1 MKQVFKFDHKTV
13 IYNGNGQYTVT
24 ADHGFILREQ
34 GTGNL
39 SLTAY
44 TSDYS
49 RYEVIADEGQLNTP
63 SNEENQKAMQTLF
76 TIIEM
81 ACCQNKFSEDD
92 ERAEAFEAKMR
103 EKFPDA
109 EDDNVPPISEVL
121 SILREVGMGEFAD
134 AFELAWA
141 DKEFTHII
149 DAMPELP
156 ADEELIEQEQ
166 EPATEEIQEQEPAT
180 EEIQEQEP
188 ANEEIQE
195 QEPATEEIQ
204 EQEPA
209 NETRKEAAE
218 EQPKP
223 TKTKKSKKTSVG
235 K

>member
-13 IYNGNGQYTVT
+13 IYHGNGQYTVT

-44 TSDYS
+44 TRDYS
-49 RYEVIADEGQLNTP
+49 RYEVIADE
-63 SNEENQKAMQTLF
+63 E
-76 TIIEM
+76 
-81 ACCQNKFSEDD
+81 
-92 ERAEAFEAKMR
+92 
-103 EKFPDA
+103 
-109 EDDNVPPISEVL
+109 PI
-121 SILREVGMGEFAD
+121 
-134 AFELAWA
+134 
-141 DKEFTHII
+141 
-149 DAMPELP
+149 
-156 ADEELIEQEQ
+156 
-166 EPATEEIQEQEPAT
+166 
-180 EEIQEQEP
+180 
-188 ANEEIQE
+188 
-195 QEPATEEIQ
+195 

>member
-13 IYNGNGQYTVT
+13 IYHGNGQYTVT

-44 TSDYS
+44 TRDYS
-49 RYEVIADEGQLNTP
+49 RFEAIADDGQLSTP
-63 SNEENQKAMQTLF
+63 SN
-76 TIIEM
+76 
-81 ACCQNKFSEDD
+81 
-92 ERAEAFEAKMR
+92 
-103 EKFPDA
+103 
-109 EDDNVPPISEVL
+109 
-121 SILREVGMGEFAD
+121 
-134 AFELAWA
+134 
-141 DKEFTHII
+141 
-149 DAMPELP
+149 
-156 ADEELIEQEQ
+156 
-166 EPATEEIQEQEPAT
+166 

-188 ANEEIQE
+188 AN
-195 QEPATEEIQ
+195 EEIQ

-223 TKTKKSKKTSVG
+223 TKTKKSKKTSAR